1 MCCSTILRG
10 STPCKCTLLRSP
22 NDQLISI
29 SHSPVY
35 LVLLTVMGFEI
46 FALNAQHSYQLY
58 CQHSSQPSVTI
69 MMNCSVFNCIYPD
82 ELALQ
87 LRRVL
92 FKCCIVLHTNIT
104 WSVFHCVNL
113 PCSFSLLFIF
123 SSHHF
128 KLKQHLNLVP
138 SWVKPN
144 LFHITCIFS
153 SPPTAAALEYCFS
166 FPIFNF
172 RTQKDCNCLS

>member
-1 MCCSTILRG
+1 MYSAQV
-10 STPCKCTLLRSP
+10 PQWP
-22 NDQLISI
+22 VDQYFSQPGVPGAFDCNGVWNI
-29 SHSPVY
+29 
-35 LVLLTVMGFEI
+35 
-46 FALNAQHSYQLY
+46 ALNAQHSYQLY

-138 SWVKPN
+138 SRVKPN